1 MRPNRT
7 LLSIVF
13 ACLLALPQTFSQ
25 STSTQGKEFWLSFM
39 HNGFKDHTSG
49 GWVTTQVLVSAKR
62 DCTGTV
68 SNPLTGWSRGFSVSA
83 NDITVV
89 EIPEEQ
95 GYHDGSQYERIYEKG
110 IRVLASDTVSVY
122 CTNIAHVSFDA
133 SFVLPVESLGNEYIV
148 QCCEQSRPGYNP
160 YVWNNETTAFVVVAV
175 EDNTVVDLTPTVRTL
190 GGHAAN
196 QTFSVTMHAGET
208 YPMRSNRLTGDPID
222 LSGTR
227 IHARGCKRIAVFN
240 GNTVTCVPSDAGNG
254 YDHVFEQAMPLHSWG
269 KNFVVTSSKNR
280 VRDFVKVTSSAD
292 DNVVTMNGV
301 PMDTLSTGGS
311 LYFPMLESEGS
322 CYLQTTHPSA
332 VYLYN
337 SSHDATQGDPSMV
350 WIAPVEQRIKDVT
363 FSTFDHPDINIETHS
378 VNIIVHTKDSA
389 SVHFDGALLPPSSFQ
404 RVNGNDDYS
413 YTRMDI
419 SHGVHR
425 ITCSNGFNAH
435 VYGFGQAKGYAYL
448 AGSNTTKLSSTIT
461 VDDILVGANDT
472 IGNCTSE
479 PVAFFADVN
488 HENYELLWDFGDG
501 TTSTDNPVVH
511 DYGDPDLYEARL
523 TVTTEDD
530 PCSGS
535 TSSTT
540 VFYVNTHH
548 DPDMFYADEIC
559 AGQLY
564 SNYGFTDVP
573 ITSDTTLT
581 REQPN
586 PLNPYCSSLVTVDIH
601 CLPATDTTIMDFV
614 CFESPGVYTENG
626 FHLPYDR
633 PGTYLD
639 SIVSTD
645 PYGCESVV
653 HLHLEIG
660 EANDTPVQYESDCDA
675 FEWLGHTYTSSGVYT
690 DTLFD
695 AAGCYT
701 IRHLD
706 LELHYSPHPS
716 EIYPVD
722 TANHAPH
729 WVVTATEF
737 QINSYEFSLYDL
749 ISPEPWDSVK
759 WEFVDPDVQWVL
771 ERDTV
776 PFLGKR
782 CKMYVLD
789 HIDDTIWLRAT
800 PYDECDTEGTTS
812 QLYWF
817 VCSFY
822 GIDEHDAPSGLHP
835 FDVDL
840 HPNPTN
846 GIVTVTGE
854 NLRQAVVVNMLGQQV
869 LILQDKGNEL
879 NIDITS
885 QPQGI
890 YFVNVTD
897 KHGRKCTRK
906 ILKK

>member
-1 MRPNRT
+1 MKPTRT
-7 LLSIVF
+7 LLLLFF
-13 ACLLALPQTFSQ
+13 AALVALPASLAQN
-25 STSTQGKEFWLSFM
+25 TSTQGKEFWLSFM
-39 HNGFKDHTSG
+39 HNGFRDHSSG
-49 GWVTTQVLVSAKR
+49 GWVINQVLISAKR

-68 SNPLTGWSRGFSVSA
+68 SNPLSGWSQSFSVSA
-83 NDITVV
+83 NNITTI

-95 GYHDGSQYERIYEKG
+95 GYHNSSQHERIFEKG
-110 IRVLASDTVSVY
+110 IKVTASDTVSVY

-133 SFVLPVESLGNEYIV
+133 SFVLPVESLGDEYII
-148 QCCEQSRPGYNP
+148 QCGEQSKLGQQP
-160 YVWNNETTAFVVVAV
+160 YVWNNQTSALIIVAT
-175 EDNTVVDLTPTVRTL
+175 EDNTEIDITPSVNTL
-190 GGHAAN
+190 GGHLAN
-196 QTFSVTMHAGET
+196 QTFTINMYAGET
-208 YPMRSNRLTGDPID
+208 YHIRSERITERPID

-227 IHARGCKRIAVFN
+227 IHAHDCKRIAVFN
-240 GNTVTCVPSDAGNG
+240 GNTITSIPIDAGNG
-254 YDHVFEQAMPLHSWG
+254 YDHVFEQAMPLRSWG
-269 KNFVVTSSKNR
+269 KNFIVTTSKNR
-280 VRDFVKVTSSAD
+280 NRDFVKVTSSAD
-292 DNVVTMNGV
+292 DNPVTVNGV
-301 PMDTLSTGGS
+301 TLDTLMTGQS
-311 LYFPMLESEGS
+311 YYFPLLDSVGS
-322 CYLQTTHPSA
+322 CYLQTTQPSA
-332 VYLYN
+332 VYLFQT
-337 SSHDATQGDPSMV
+337 SHDDTEGDPSMV
-350 WIAPVEQRIKDVT
+350 WIAPVEQRINDVT

-389 SVHFDGALLPPSSFQ
+389 SVHFDGALLPPSIFR

-413 YTRMDI
+413 YARMDI

-435 VYGFGQAKGYAYL
+435 VYGFGHAKGYAYL
-448 AGSNTTKLSSTIT
+448 AGSNTTKLTSTIT
-461 VDDILVGANDT
+461 VDDALVGPNDT
-472 IGNCTSE
+472 IGNCTLT
-479 PVAFFADVN
+479 PVTFFADIN
-488 HENYELLWDFGDG
+488 YESYELLWEFGDG
-501 TTSTDNPVVH
+501 TTSSDNPVVH
-511 DYGDPDLYEARL
+511 EYADHDLYEARL
-523 TVTTEDD
+523 TVTTEED

-535 TSSTT
+535 TTSTT
-540 VFYVNTHH
+540 TFYINARR
-548 DPDMFYADEIC
+548 DPDMFYTDEIC

-564 SNYGFTDVP
+564 SNHGFTDVL
-573 ITSDTTLT
+573 ITCDTTLT

-586 PLNPYCSSLVTVDIH
+586 PLNPDCCSLVTVAIH
-601 CLPATDTTIMDFV
+601 CLPVSDTTIIDFV
-614 CFESPGVYTENG
+614 CFTGPDTYAEHG
-626 FHLPYDR
+626 FHIPYDG
-633 PGTYLD
+633 PGSYSD
-639 SIVSTD
+639 SIVSTN

-653 HLHLEIG
+653 RLDLEIG
-660 EANDTPVQYESDCDA
+660 EINDTPVQNESDCDA
-675 FEWLGHTYTSSGVYT
+675 FEWLGHTYTTSGYYT

-695 AAGCYT
+695 ANGCYT

-706 LELHYSPHPS
+706 LDLHYSPHPS

-759 WEFVDPDVQWVL
+759 WEFVDPDVQWVI

-782 CKMYVLD
+782 CKMYVLN

-800 PYDECDTEGTTS
+800 PYDECDTEGRTS

-822 GIDEHDAPSGLHP
+822 GIDEHDAPSSPHP

-854 NLRQAVVVNMLGQQV
+854 NLRQAKVVNMLGQQV

-885 QPQGI
+885 LPQGI
-890 YFVNVTD
+890 YFVSVTD